1 MRRIRS
7 KGTVPELFVRHLVH
21 GLGYRYMLHTPNL
34 PGRPDLVF
42 PGRKKIIEV
51 RGCFWHQHRG
61 CDEAHV
67 PKSRTEYWAPK
78 LDRNKKR
85 DKDNLRTLRKL
96 GWDVLVIWECDVR
109 EEGRL
114 SARILGFLGD

>member
-21 GLGYRYMLHTPNL
+21 GMGYRYRLHTPNL